1 MATAPKC
8 KVCGS
13 AHWSTQPHVWAKE
26 VRDVLAVR
34 PSKDRS
40 QHPAHREGRPKVQ
53 DLPQRDSDAISPTHE
68 LETVSGEV
76 RHSNDLDAMTADQ
89 LRTVLA
95 AKREAKRVSQ
105 AKWRAKPKLDVS
117 KLLDPM

>member
-1 MATAPKC
+1 M
-8 KVCGS
+8 
-13 AHWSTQPHVWAKE
+13 
-26 VRDVLAVR
+26 
-34 PSKDRS
+34 
-40 QHPAHREGRPKVQ
+40 Q
-53 DLPQRDSDAISPTHE
+53 DLPQRDNDAISPTHE

-117 KLLDPM
+117 KLLDPMAPVRLGPK